1 MVEVEENEEKI
12 IKKEKKKTYK
22 GELIEN
28 KVVVW
33 GIEEAN
39 EVYDLG
45 CFGKIKDNDRN
56 ELSLEEALLLINRNR
71 LKIYKGRRK
80 LDKKKFYEYACS
92 LDREFPWK
100 YRVYE
105 DLRNRGLLVRTGFKF
120 GTHFRVYARGV
131 KLKKGPKTRK
141 EHTKWIV
148 HAVPEDFTCSFPE
161 LARAVRLAHNIRAK
175 MLWAIVDDEG
185 DVTYYEIIRKT
196 P

>member
-1 MVEVEENEEKI
+1 MAEV
-12 IKKEKKKTYK
+12 KEKKKTYK

-28 KVVVW
+28 KVIVW
-33 GIEEAN
+33 GTTEAN

-45 CFGKIKDNDRN
+45 CFGKIKDDDRN

-71 LKIYKGRRK
+71 LVVYKKRRK
-80 LDKKKFYEYACS
+80 MDKKKFYEYACS
-92 LDREFPWK
+92 IDREFPWK

-131 KLKKGPKTRK
+131 KLKKGPKTRR

-175 MLWAIVDDEG
+175 MLWAVVDDEG